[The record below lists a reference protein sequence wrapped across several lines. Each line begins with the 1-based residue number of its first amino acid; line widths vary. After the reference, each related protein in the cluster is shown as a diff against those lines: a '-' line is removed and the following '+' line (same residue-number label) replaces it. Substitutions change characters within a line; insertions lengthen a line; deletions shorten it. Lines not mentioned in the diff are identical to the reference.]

1 MLKRQRMTKN
11 KNMRTNYIYTLILLM
26 VSSIG
31 FSQIIHEVNE
41 SSGAV
46 ITNEINDIDSI
57 VFNAGNSSVEIVLTD
72 GNSTVFPIGDVDS
85 VTFSGQ
91 LIGEISSLSCGSVTV
106 NGTLEPNEPASG
118 VTVSVPYNGSNSGT
132 YPTESVIG
140 TGINGL
146 TAERAAGTLDVGSGS
161 VTYDIVGTPDDSGV
175 VSFEITLGG
184 QTCTFEVPVNLP
196 PGSIGALDCGNATLN
211 GVIVAG
217 GNSNETVD
225 VPYTGG
231 IQGTHNGQTTNSI
244 GVLGLTAELTPGI
257 FNNGAGQLTY
267 TITGTAASTGNA
279 LFALTIGGQSCT
291 LSLPVT
297 APNGEITSLDCANAT
312 LNAPLEAG
320 VPANN
325 ISADVDYGGG
335 NGGTHGGQVVTST
348 GVTGLTAELNSGT
361 FANGAGTLTYVIT
374 GTPSAAGTASFAL
387 DIGGET
393 CIMELPVILPVGEI
407 STLDCANAT
416 IFGMYDENASVT
428 NGSFEVNY
436 TGGNGGT
443 HNGETVNST
452 GVTGLTAELAPDVF
466 ANGAGVLS
474 YTVTGTPTDGGFA
487 YFDLDIGG
495 QTCQVTIY
503 VFPVPVY
510 CNGATTVVDVTNTV
524 TGETWMDR
532 NLGASQDAT
541 SSTDAA
547 AYGDLYQW
555 GRYADGHQCR
565 NSSVSTTLA
574 SDVVPGHNEFIQP
587 PGVPFDWI
595 SPQNDD
601 LWQENTNYNNPCPT
615 GYRIPTEVEMNAE
628 IASWS
633 SQDANGAFDS
643 PLKLTLG
650 GFRHGA
656 FSTIDLEDDYGY
668 YWVTDTNGNNAR
680 HIVFDQNGVEVE
692 TLNRAYGFSVR
703 CIKE

>member
-1 MLKRQRMTKN
+1 MKIRFIFACVF
-11 KNMRTNYIYTLILLM
+11 YM
-26 VSSIG
+26 VSSLG
-31 FSQIIHEVNE
+31 FTQILHEVNE

-46 ITNEINDIDSI
+46 TTDEINAIDSI
-57 VFNAGNSSVEIVLTD
+57 VFNAGNASVEIILNN
-72 GNSTVFPIGDVDS
+72 GSSSIFPIGDVDS

-91 LIGEISSLSCGSVTV
+91 LIGEITGLSCGSVTV
-106 NGTLEPNEPASG
+106 NGTLEPNEPANG
-118 VTVSVPYNGSNSGT
+118 VTVSVPYNGSNGGA
-132 YPTESVIG
+132 YPSESVTG

-146 TAERAAGTLDVGSGS
+146 TAERPAGTLDVGSGS
-161 VTYDIVGTPDDSGV
+161 VVYDIVGTPDDSGIA
-175 VSFEITLGG
+175 SFEVSLGG
-184 QTCTFEVPVNLP
+184 QTCIFEVHVNLP
-196 PGSIGALDCGNATLN
+196 PGSIGSLDCGNATLN

-267 TITGTAASTGNA
+267 TITGTAASTGTA
-279 LFALTIGGQSCT
+279 LFALNIGGQSCT

-335 NGGTHGGQVVTST
+335 NGGTHGGQIVSST
-348 GVTGLTAELNSGT
+348 GVTGLTAELISGT

-387 DIGGET
+387 NIGGET
-393 CIMELPVILPVGEI
+393 CVMELPVILPVGEI
-407 STLDCANAT
+407 SSLDCANAT
-416 IFGMYDENASVT
+416 IFGIYDENASVS
-428 NGSFEVNY
+428 NGSFDVNY

-452 GVTGLTAELAPDVF
+452 GVTGLTAELSPGVF
-466 ANGAGVLS
+466 ENGAGIVS
-474 YTVTGTPTDGGFA
+474 YTVTGIPNAGGFA
-487 YFDLDIGG
+487 YFDISIGG
-495 QTCQVTIY
+495 QNCQVTVY
-503 VFPVPVY
+503 VFPLPVY
-510 CNGATTVVDVTNTV
+510 CNTATTIVDVTNTV

-532 NLGASQDAT
+532 NLGASQVAT

-555 GRYADGHQCR
+555 GRYTDGHQCR
-565 NSSVSTTLA
+565 NSNVSTTLA
-574 SDVVPGHNEFIQP
+574 TDPVPGINEFIQP
-587 PGVPFDWI
+587 PGVPFDWLT
-595 SPQNDD
+595 PQNDD
-601 LWQENTNYNNPCPT
+601 LWQVNTDYNNLCPT
-615 GYRIPTEVEMNAE
+615 GYRIPTEAEMNAE

-633 SQDANGAFDS
+633 SQDADGAYNS
-643 PLKLTLG
+643 PLKLTVG

-656 FSTIDLEDDYGY
+656 FSTIDLEDEYGY
-668 YWVTDTNGNNAR
+668 YWVTDTNGTNAR
-680 HIVFDQNGVEVE
+680 HIIFDQNGVQVE
-692 TLNRAYGFSVR
+692 TLNRSYGFSVR